1 MRNCVMEEIYTTIQK
16 ICSKYPRPEKFSDP
30 GGDFSEEELS
40 ELIRKQDSDLTEGD
54 LMCIFQ
60 GALPA
65 GEYHEV
71 MYFLP
76 IALRHIAENKEVDT
90 ADNFLR
96 WMGHNEES
104 LLADRCHDKLLDFFE
119 ILFADLTSECVFNG
133 MYMRDGALCDTI
145 VYILNDS
152 HHERGD
158 VLLQKY
164 LGSVE
169 KYVQAAWLLYFL
181 EQHYKCIPFHNK
193 SAYMEKVAYDKN
205 LRQKIYDLIVEEAL
219 KDEMVL
225 QFWDHKLEYCG
236 IY

>member
-1 MRNCVMEEIYTTIQK
+1 MEQLDLIAQR
-16 ICSKYPRPEKFSDP
+16 ICSKYPRPAKFSDP
-30 GGDFSEEELS
+30 GADFSEEELS

-65 GEYHEV
+65 GEYQEV

-76 IALRHIAENKEVDT
+76 IALKHIAEDKEIDT
-90 ADNFLR
+90 ADNFLC

-104 LLADRCHDKLLDFFE
+104 LRADGCYDNLLDFFE
-119 ILFADLTSECVFNG
+119 LLFAYLTSECVFNG
-133 MYMRDGALCDTI
+133 MHMRDGALCDTI

-164 LGSVE
+164 LGSAE
-169 KYVQAAWLLYFL
+169 NYVQAAWLLYFL
-181 EQHYKCIPFHNK
+181 EQHYRCIPFHDK

-205 LRQKIYDLIVEEAL
+205 LRQKIYDLIVEEAM
-219 KDEMVL
+219 KDETVL
-225 QFWDHKLEYCG
+225 QFGDHKLQYCG
-236 IY
+236 LF